1 MEIGKNMGILLKD
14 FNMRRMIEENTNTV
28 ENLTKIF
35 NEFLSGKPELDYVDK
50 VRWDALMKH
59 FKGGKFLDIGILRSP
74 LCVEAKKNFP
84 EAEVWGM
91 DFFPAIIQHFRPK
104 YPEVNYVLSDC
115 RDTPFRDGYFDYIV
129 AGEVIEHLEEPQKL
143 LDEVFRV
150 LKKGGVFALTTPFE
164 EKENELGGGQHIWS
178 FKAEDIIGMLEQ
190 YGRVEASTEIIGRH
204 LLVHCFYG
212 Q

>member
-1 MEIGKNMGILLKD
+1 
-14 FNMRRMIEENTNTV
+14 MRRMTDTNINTV
-28 ENLTKIF
+28 ENITGIF
-35 NEFLSGKPELDYVDK
+35 QKWLVEKPELDYGEH
-50 VRWDALMKH
+50 VRWDTLMKY

-74 LCVEAKKNFP
+74 LCIETKKKFP
-84 EAEVWGM
+84 ESEVWGL

-129 AGEVIEHLEEPQKL
+129 AGELIEHLEKPQKL
-143 LDEVFRV
+143 LDEVFRI
-150 LKKGGVFALTTPFE
+150 LKKGGVFALTTPLE
-164 EKENELGGGQHIWS
+164 EKNNELGEGQHLWS
-178 FKAEDIIGMLEQ
+178 FKAEDIIGRLEPH
-190 YGRVEASTEIIGRH
+190 GRVEVDTKTIGRH